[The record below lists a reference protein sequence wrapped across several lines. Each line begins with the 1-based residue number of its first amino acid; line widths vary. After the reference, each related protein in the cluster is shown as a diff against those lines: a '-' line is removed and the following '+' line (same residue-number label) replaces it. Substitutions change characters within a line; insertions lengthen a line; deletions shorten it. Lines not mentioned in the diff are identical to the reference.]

1 VAKALLINLP
11 FQAQVEA
18 VAQTSVGPPM
28 GLAYVAAVL
37 LREGHDVRLLDA
49 NALQLSFS
57 DVAAEMKSFE
67 PHMVGTTAAT
77 PSIGLA
83 ARLGEVVR
91 ETLPADVPLV
101 VGGAHGSALPAATLE
116 EFSAIDVVVT
126 GEAEAFAA
134 DLLSA
139 VAGGDD
145 LSAIPSL
152 AFRSDDGKVQVTDRA
167 SPVHDLDTLPFPA
180 RELLPNHLYRTIDC
194 WPMTCIIAMR
204 GCPAKCIYCNV
215 PVLAGRSMR
224 RRSPS
229 NVVAEMELCL
239 SEWKVPFFSFI
250 DDTFTT
256 SRKWVQQFC
265 ETVKEAGLGRKKIAW
280 SCLTRPDM
288 ADVEMLSAM
297 KEAGCVRVEFGIES
311 GSPRVLELLGKGARL
326 EQIRKAFNA
335 AHKVG
340 LATLGFAMINAPGE
354 TPEEMAM
361 TRDEVMAIDPLFLQL
376 SFCTPY
382 PGTPLYDHC
391 LEHGLIEERD
401 WSDFRFLRE
410 PMIRNSHLS
419 PDEVKARHREILR
432 GFYFRPGKALRLARY
447 ALANRRTASS
457 LARTSLQGLGHLLG
471 GAGRKTGGPE

>member
-1 VAKALLINLP
+1 MAKALLINLP
-11 FQAQVEA
+11 FQTQVEA

-37 LREGHDVRLLDA
+37 LQQGHDVRLVDA
-49 NALQLSFS
+49 NALGMSFS
-57 DVAAEMKSFE
+57 ALADEMKDFS

-91 ETLPADVPLV
+91 ETLPGNVPLV
-101 VGGAHGSALPAATLE
+101 AGGSHGSALPAETLA
-116 EFSAIDVVVT
+116 EFPTIDVVVT
-126 GEAEAFAA
+126 GEAEAFAG
-134 DLLSA
+134 DLLTA
-139 VAGGDD
+139 LAGGDD
-145 LSAIPSL
+145 LSSIPSL
-152 AFRSDDGKVQVTDRA
+152 AFRRDGRTLVTERA
-167 SPVHDLDTLPFPA
+167 PPVHDLDTLPFPA
-180 RELLPNHLYRTIDC
+180 RELLPNHLYRTIDS

-215 PVLAGRSMR
+215 PVLAGRTMR

-239 SEWKVPFFSFI
+239 AEWQVPFFSFI

-256 SRKWVQQFC
+256 SRKWIEQFC
-265 ETVKEAGLGRKKIAW
+265 DTVKDAGLGGRKIAW

-297 KEAGCVRVEFGIES
+297 KEAGMVRVEFGIES
-311 GSPRVLELLGKGARL
+311 GSPQVLELLGKGAQL
-326 EQIRKAFNA
+326 EQIRKAFKA

-354 TPEEMAM
+354 TPEEMEM
-361 TRDEVMAIDPLFLQL
+361 TRKEVMSIDPLFLQL

-382 PGTPLYDHC
+382 PGTPLHEHC
-391 LEHGLIEERD
+391 VEHGLIEGGD
-401 WSDFRFLRE
+401 WSDYRFLRE
-410 PMIRNSHLS
+410 PVIRNSHLS

-432 GFYFRPGKALRLARY
+432 SFYFRPGKALRLARY

-457 LARTSLQGLGHLLG
+457 LARTSLQALGHLLG
-471 GAGRKTGGPE
+471 GARRKKGA

>member
-1 VAKALLINLP
+1 M
-11 FQAQVEA
+11 EA

-28 GLAYVAAVL
+28 GLTYVAAVL
-37 LREGHDVRLLDA
+37 LRQGHDVRLLDA
-49 NALQLSFS
+49 NALRLSFS
-57 DVAAEMKSFE
+57 EIADEMKGFS

-83 ARLGEVVR
+83 ARLGEVVKAS
-91 ETLPADVPLV
+91 LPGDVPLV
-101 VGGAHGSALPAATLE
+101 VGGAHGSALPAATLQ
-116 EFSAIDVVVT
+116 EFPSIDVVVT
-126 GEAEAFAA
+126 GEAEAFAG
-134 DLLSA
+134 DLLNA
-139 VAGGDD
+139 LAEGDD

-152 AFRSDDGKVQVTDRA
+152 AFRREDGEVLITERA
-167 SPVHDLDTLPFPA
+167 APVHDLDTLPFPA
-180 RELLPNHLYRTIDC
+180 RELLPNHLYRTIDS

-215 PVLAGRSMR
+215 PVLAGRAMR

-239 SEWKVPFFSFI
+239 AEWKVPFFSFI

-256 SRKWVQQFC
+256 SRKWVQEFC
-265 ETVKEAGLGRKKIAW
+265 EKVREAGLGGKKVAW

-326 EQIRKAFNA
+326 EQIRKAFTA

-354 TPEEMAM
+354 TPEEMEM
-361 TRDEVMAIDPLFLQL
+361 TRKEVMSIDPLFLQL

-382 PGTPLYDHC
+382 PGTPLHEHC
-391 LEHGLIEERD
+391 LEHGLIEEGD
-401 WSDFRFLRE
+401 WSDYRFLRE
-410 PMIRNSHLS
+410 PIIRNSHLS
-419 PDEVKARHREILR
+419 PDDVKARHREILR
-432 GFYFRPGKALRLARY
+432 DFYFRPGKALRLARY
-447 ALANRRTASS
+447 ALANRRTAVS
-457 LARTSLQGLGHLLG
+457 LARTSLQAFGHLLG
-471 GAGRKTGGPE
+471 GGRRGKAGSA